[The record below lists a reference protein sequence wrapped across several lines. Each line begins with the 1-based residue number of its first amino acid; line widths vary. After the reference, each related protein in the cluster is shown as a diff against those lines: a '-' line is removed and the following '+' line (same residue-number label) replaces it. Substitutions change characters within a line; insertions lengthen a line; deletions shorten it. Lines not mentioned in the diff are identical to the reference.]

1 MPECGQTEHSL
12 PDSGTD
18 IKRLNDRM
26 GEIENSLTVIKEDL
40 RTVIQTL
47 SRASSRCSLLNLPH
61 ADPQIDK

>member
-1 MPECGQTEHSL
+1 MVSVNK
-12 PDSGTD
+12 D
-18 IKRLNDRM
+18 IEQLENRM

-47 SRASSRCSLLNLPH
+47 SRASSRCSLLNLPR

>member
-1 MPECGQTEHSL
+1 MPECGQTERPF

-26 GEIENSLTVIKEDL
+26 GEIESSLTVIKEDL

-47 SRASSRCSLLNLPH
+47 SRASSRCSLLNLPNT
-61 ADPQIDK
+61 DPQVE